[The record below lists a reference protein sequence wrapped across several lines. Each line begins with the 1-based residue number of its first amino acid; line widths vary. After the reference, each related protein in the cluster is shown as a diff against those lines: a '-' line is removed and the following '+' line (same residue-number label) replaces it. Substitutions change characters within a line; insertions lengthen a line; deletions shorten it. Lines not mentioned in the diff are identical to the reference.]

1 MKNLNILKT
10 IILFSAVIFLQTF
23 STTEVKAQ
31 SVCVLNSS
39 NEIVTD
45 DKGYVDCY
53 SSIGTQ
59 RLTVQ
64 YIGLCSAAPSI
75 ANYQNECQ
83 SVFNETAGKS
93 IDFVKGNFQNLLG
106 GSISLTEGV
115 YTHAVVRINSL
126 IRLKSSY
133 KFDKQMLGGAG
144 GVGKSCW
151 TTSGDYSDLIDIMGF
166 TSLSQLATQCGP
178 SPNAEF
184 TNLEYAV
191 FFGAGATNT
200 ITGRTSPSGPYTM
213 YTASGINELSSTT
226 VGSLNG
232 KHLIG
237 IQEFTTPVKITPTS
251 ASINLG
257 FKMDGMFHL
266 KTNWQTKGAD
276 QNANGVASSFTSNP
290 KLPVECTQYQN
301 PGNACLKY
309 VMPSGFEFSVSV
321 E

>member
-10 IILFSAVIFLQTF
+10 ITFFSAIIFLQVF
-23 STTEVKAQ
+23 SVSDVEAQ

-59 RLTVQ
+59 KYTIQ
-64 YIGLCSAAPSI
+64 YIGLCNAAPSI

-93 IDFVKGNFQNLLG
+93 IDFVKGNFQNLLD
-106 GSISLTEGV
+106 GSISLTEDV
-115 YTHAVVRINSL
+115 YTHAVVRIDSL
-126 IRLKSSY
+126 IKLKSSY

-144 GVGKSCW
+144 GVGKTCW
-151 TTSGDYSDLIDIMGF
+151 TTSGEYNDVIDITGF
-166 TSLSQLATQCGP
+166 TSLSQLATQCGS

-184 TNLEYAV
+184 TNLEYKV
-191 FFGAGATNT
+191 FFTDVATNT
-200 ITGRTSPSGPYTM
+200 LSGNTSPSGPYTM
-213 YTASGINELSSTT
+213 YSASGINKLSST
-226 VGSLNG
+226 NG
-232 KHLIG
+232 TFDGKYLIG
-237 IQEFTTPVKITPTS
+237 IQEFNTPVRILPTS

-257 FKMDGMFHL
+257 FKMDGMFHV

-276 QNANGVASSFTSNP
+276 QGANGNAPGGSP
-290 KLPVECTQYQN
+290 KLPVECTQHQN
-301 PGNACLKY
+301 PGNACFKY
-309 VMPSGFEFSVSV
+309 VIPSGFEFSVSV

>member
-1 MKNLNILKT
+1 MKNLNILKAIT
-10 IILFSAVIFLQTF
+10 LFSAVIFLQVF
-23 STTEVKAQ
+23 SASDVEAQ

-39 NEIVTD
+39 DEIVTD

-59 RLTVQ
+59 KYTIQ

-93 IDFVKGNFQNLLG
+93 IDFVKGNFQNLLD

-115 YTHAVVRINSL
+115 YTHAVVRIDSL
-126 IRLKSSY
+126 IKLKSSY

-151 TTSGDYSDLIDIMGF
+151 TTSGEYNDVIDITGF
-166 TSLSQLATQCGP
+166 TSLSQLATQCG
-178 SPNAEF
+178 STPNAEF

-191 FFGAGATNT
+191 FSGAGFTNT

-213 YTASGINELSSTT
+213 YTASGINELSNATL
-226 VGSLNG
+226 GNFNG

-237 IQEFTTPVKITPTS
+237 IQEFNAPVKISPAS

-257 FKMDGMFHL
+257 FKMDGMFHV

-276 QNANGVASSFTSNP
+276 QGANGNAPGGSP
-290 KLPVECTQYQN
+290 KLPVECTQHQN
-301 PGNACLKY
+301 PGNACFKY
-309 VMPSGFEFSVSV
+309 VIPSGFEFSVSV

>member
-1 MKNLNILKT
+1 MKNLNIIKAIT
-10 IILFSAVIFLQTF
+10 LFSAIILLQTF
-23 STTEVKAQ
+23 SATGAKAQ

-39 NEIVTD
+39 DEIVTD

-53 SSIGTQ
+53 SSTGTQ
-59 RLTVQ
+59 KYTVQ

-93 IDFVKGNFQNLLG
+93 IDFIKGNFQNLLD

-115 YTHAVVRINSL
+115 YTHAVVRIDSL
-126 IRLKSSY
+126 IKLKSSY

-144 GVGKSCW
+144 GVGKTCW
-151 TTSGDYSDLIDIMGF
+151 TTSGEYNDVIDITGF
-166 TSLSQLATQCGP
+166 TSLSQLATQCGS

-191 FFGAGATNT
+191 FFTDEATNT
-200 ITGRTSPSGPYTM
+200 LSGNTSPSGPYTM
-213 YTASGINELSSTT
+213 YSASGINKLSST
-226 VGSLNG
+226 NG
-232 KHLIG
+232 TFDGKYLIG
-237 IQEFTTPVKITPTS
+237 IQEFNTPVRILPTS

-266 KTNWQTKGAD
+266 QTNWQTEGVD
-276 QNANGVASSFTSNP
+276 QVKRGTTVSGNP
-290 KLPVECTQYQN
+290 RNPVECTQYQN

>member
-1 MKNLNILKT
+1 MKNLNILKAIT
-10 IILFSAVIFLQTF
+10 FFSAVIFLQVF
-23 STTEVKAQ
+23 SASDVEAQ

-39 NEIVTD
+39 EEIVTD

-59 RLTVQ
+59 RYKVQ

-93 IDFVKGNFQNLLG
+93 IDFIKGNFQNLLD

-115 YTHAVVRINSL
+115 YTHAVVRIDSL
-126 IRLKSSY
+126 IKLKSSY
-133 KFDKQMLGGAG
+133 KFDKQMRGGAN
-144 GVGKSCW
+144 GVGKTCW
-151 TTSGDYSDLIDIMGF
+151 TTSGEYNDVIDITGF
-166 TSLSQLATQCGP
+166 TSLSQLATQCGS

-184 TNLEYAV
+184 THLEYKV
-191 FFGAGATNT
+191 FFTDVATNT
-200 ITGRTSPSGPYTM
+200 LSGNTSPSGPYTM
-213 YTASGINELSSTT
+213 YSASGINKLSST
-226 VGSLNG
+226 NG
-232 KHLIG
+232 TFDGKYLIG
-237 IQEFTTPVKITPTS
+237 IQEFNTPVRILPTS

-257 FKMDGMFHL
+257 FKMDGMFHV
-266 KTNWQTKGAD
+266 KTNWQTKGTD
-276 QNANGVASSFTSNP
+276 EGANGNATGGSP
-290 KLPVECTQYQN
+290 KLPVECTQHQN
-301 PGNACLKY
+301 PKNACFKY

>member
-1 MKNLNILKT
+1 MKNLNILKAIT
-10 IILFSAVIFLQTF
+10 FFSAVIFLQVF
-23 STTEVKAQ
+23 SASDVEAQ

-39 NEIVTD
+39 EEIVTD

-59 RLTVQ
+59 RYKVQ

-93 IDFVKGNFQNLLG
+93 IDFIKGNFQNLLD

-115 YTHAVVRINSL
+115 YTHAVVRIDSL
-126 IRLKSSY
+126 IKLKSSY
-133 KFDKQMLGGAG
+133 KFDKQMRGGAN
-144 GVGKSCW
+144 GVGKTCW
-151 TTSGDYSDLIDIMGF
+151 TTSGEYNDVIDITGF
-166 TSLSQLATQCGP
+166 TSLSQLATQCWS

-184 TNLEYAV
+184 THLEYKV
-191 FFGAGATNT
+191 FFTDVATNT
-200 ITGRTSPSGPYTM
+200 LSGNTSPSGPYTM
-213 YTASGINELSSTT
+213 YSASGINKLSST
-226 VGSLNG
+226 NG
-232 KHLIG
+232 TFDGKYLIG
-237 IQEFTTPVKITPTS
+237 IQEFNTPVRILPTS

-257 FKMDGMFHL
+257 FKMDGMFHV
-266 KTNWQTKGAD
+266 KTNWQTKGTD
-276 QNANGVASSFTSNP
+276 EGANGNATGGSP
-290 KLPVECTQYQN
+290 KLPVECTQHQN
-301 PGNACLKY
+301 PKNACFKY

>member
-10 IILFSAVIFLQTF
+10 ITFFSAIIFLQVF
-23 STTEVKAQ
+23 SVSDVEAQ

-59 RLTVQ
+59 KYTIQ

-93 IDFVKGNFQNLLG
+93 IDFVKGNFQNLLD

-115 YTHAVVRINSL
+115 YTHAVVRIDSL
-126 IRLKSSY
+126 IKLKSSY

-144 GVGKSCW
+144 GVGKTCW
-151 TTSGDYSDLIDIMGF
+151 TTSGEYNDVIDITGF
-166 TSLSQLATQCGP
+166 TSLSQLATQCGS

-184 TNLEYAV
+184 TNLEYKV
-191 FFGAGATNT
+191 FFTDVATNT
-200 ITGRTSPSGPYTM
+200 LSGNTSPSGPYTM
-213 YTASGINELSSTT
+213 YSASGINKLSST
-226 VGSLNG
+226 NG
-232 KHLIG
+232 TFDGKYLIG
-237 IQEFTTPVKITPTS
+237 IQEFNTPVSILPTS

-257 FKMDGMFHL
+257 FKMDGMFHV
-266 KTNWQTKGAD
+266 KTNWQTKGTD
-276 QNANGVASSFTSNP
+276 EGANGNATGGSP
-290 KLPVECTQYQN
+290 KLPVECTQHQN
-301 PGNACLKY
+301 PGNACFKY
-309 VMPSGFEFSVSV
+309 VIPSGFEFSVSV

>member
-1 MKNLNILKT
+1 MKNLNILKAIT
-10 IILFSAVIFLQTF
+10 FFSAVIFLQVF
-23 STTEVKAQ
+23 SASDVEAQ

-39 NEIVTD
+39 EEIVTD

-59 RLTVQ
+59 RYKVQ

-93 IDFVKGNFQNLLG
+93 IDFIKGNFQNLLD

-115 YTHAVVRINSL
+115 YTHAVVRIDSL
-126 IRLKSSY
+126 IKLKSSY
-133 KFDKQMLGGAG
+133 KFDKQMRGGAN
-144 GVGKSCW
+144 GVGKTCW
-151 TTSGDYSDLIDIMGF
+151 TTSGEYNDVIDITGF
-166 TSLSQLATQCGP
+166 TSLSQLATQCGS

-184 TNLEYAV
+184 TNLEYKV
-191 FFGAGATNT
+191 FFTDVATNT
-200 ITGRTSPSGPYTM
+200 LSGNTSPSGPYTM
-213 YTASGINELSSTT
+213 YSASGINKLSST
-226 VGSLNG
+226 NG
-232 KHLIG
+232 TFDGKYLIG
-237 IQEFTTPVKITPTS
+237 IQEFNTPVRILPTS

-257 FKMDGMFHL
+257 FKMDGMFHV
-266 KTNWQTKGAD
+266 KTNWQTNGTD
-276 QNANGVASSFTSNP
+276 EGANGNATGGSP
-290 KLPVECTQYQN
+290 KLPVECTQHQN
-301 PGNACLKY
+301 PKNACFKY